1 MGTHPIFES
10 DFDCLTERAFVD
22 YIRLDVNTHNMTK
35 GNVLVTGG
43 SGYIGSHT
51 VVELLNE
58 GYEAIIVDNMV
69 NAVRNEKDYPESLK
83 RVEKITGKSVTF
95 YELDIRDRAKL
106 EEVFEKHKID
116 SVLHFAGLKS
126 VNESVSQPLEYYNN
140 NISGKEVKYVIGPRR
155 PGDLGNVT
163 AVADLSF
170 TELGWKAERDL
181 ERMCQDHWRWQSEN
195 PYGYRK
201 KEDAK

>member
-1 MGTHPIFES
+1 M
-10 DFDCLTERAFVD
+10 
-22 YIRLDVNTHNMTK
+22 K

-58 GYEAIIVDNMV
+58 GYEAIVVDNMV
-69 NAVRNEKDYPESLK
+69 NAVRNEQNYPESLK

-106 EEVFEKHKID
+106 EAVFEKHNID

-126 VNESVSQPLEYYNN
+126 VNESVSQPLEYYNSI
-140 NISGKEVKYVIGPRR
+140 ISGKVII
-155 PGDLGNVT
+155 
-163 AVADLSF
+163 SF
-170 TELGWKAERDL
+170 WL
-181 ERMCQDHWRWQSEN
+181 
-195 PYGYRK
+195 
-201 KEDAK
+201 